1 MDITFTQETIIRALE
16 KELHIKINPKQVK
29 FFKDKDNKQRVKILL
44 KENGVK

>member
-1 MDITFTQETIIRALE
+1 MEFTFNQESIIRALE
-16 KELHIKINPKQVK
+16 KELGIKLHAKQVK